1 MKLLAALT
9 SAAALACVSGAAGA
23 RQQAPEGPIVVI
35 VHGRGHVDGDSA
47 SLRRLWKRDLD
58 VSLASAIDRPANLD
72 VRLAWYADI
81 LEPSG
86 TEACPR
92 TDNDS
97 LGIGAFTSFIGALA
111 AALPREESREARGLI
126 GDLVWVVDDA
136 RRCAAERRVGS
147 VIERAVA
154 ERRPVIVVGYSL
166 GSLVSYGY
174 LKNRAPR
181 SGDPEIH
188 LITIGSPLGNPIVRE
203 LLGQGADS
211 LRRPRSVRTWQN
223 VYDPTDP
230 FAARVADAAVG
241 DAALDRATENETSRD
256 PHSIERYLG
265 DRAMSASMRRLLCG
279 TTSPSAACK
288 R

>member
-1 MKLLAALT
+1 MTFVVALR
-9 SAAALACVSGAAGA
+9 AAAAAVA
-23 RQQAPEGPIVVI
+23 VALVTAPAQQPERPIVVI
-35 VHGRGHVDGDSA
+35 VHGRGHLDGDSA
-47 SLRRLWKRDLD
+47 ALRRQWKRDLD
-58 VSLASAIDRPANLD
+58 SAIVPTGHRLSDAD

-86 TEACPR
+86 SEACPR

-154 ERRPVIVVGYSL
+154 EKRPVIVVGYSL

-174 LKNRAPR
+174 LKARTPR
-181 SGDPEIH
+181 IGEPAIH
-188 LITIGSPLGNPIVRE
+188 LVTLGSPLGNPMVRE
-203 LLGQGADS
+203 LLGQGTDS
-211 LRRPRSVRTWQN
+211 LRRPRSVRSWQN
-223 VYDPTDP
+223 VYDPDDP
-230 FAARVADAAVG
+230 FAARVSDASTG
-241 DAALDRATENETSRD
+241 DAAEDRATESDATRD
-256 PHSIERYLG
+256 PHDIERYLR
-265 DRAMSASMRRLLCG
+265 DRAM
-279 TTSPSAACK
+279 AAVLK
-288 R
+288 KLFSR

>member
-1 MKLLAALT
+1 MKLLALT
-9 SAAALACVSGAAGA
+9 SAAALACVAAVP
-23 RQQAPEGPIVVI
+23 RQQAPERPIVVI

-58 VSLASAIDRPANLD
+58 AAVAPASGRPADLD

-86 TEACPR
+86 MEACPR

-136 RRCAAERRVGS
+136 RRCAAERRVGFA
-147 VIERAVA
+147 IERAVA
-154 ERRPVIVVGYSL
+154 ERRPVIVIGYSL

-181 SGDPEIH
+181 AGDPDIH
-188 LITIGSPLGNPIVRE
+188 LITLGSPLGNPIVRE

-223 VYDPTDP
+223 VYDPNDP

-265 DRAMSASMRRLLCG
+265 DRAMSAAMRRLLCG
-279 TTSPSAACK
+279 TSGPSADCK